1 MYESKYKAEQG
12 GVCGITCNVNSAEP
26 RDDTNPDDL
35 AASENSLQFNFG
47 WYLHPIAIDGKYP
60 EYMRSQ
66 IDTKSARQGEPP
78 INDNIICVTKPNHN
92 RTTQNVQYYNMK
104 INFLQIQQ
112 IGAFCS

>member
-12 GVCGITCNVNSAEP
+12 GVCGITCNVNWAEP

-66 IDTKSARQGEPP
+66 IDTKSARQGKPP
-78 INDNIICVTKPNHN
+78 INQNIIYLMRFFYIIFVIKFDKMFAL
-92 RTTQNVQYYNMK
+92 V
-104 INFLQIQQ
+104 L
-112 IGAFCS
+112 